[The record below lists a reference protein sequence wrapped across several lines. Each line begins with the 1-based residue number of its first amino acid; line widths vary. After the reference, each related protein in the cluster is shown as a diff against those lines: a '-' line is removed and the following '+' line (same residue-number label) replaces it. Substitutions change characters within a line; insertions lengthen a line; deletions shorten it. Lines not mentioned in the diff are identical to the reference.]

1 MNLQI
6 TKGDAELFVDAGH
19 FMSVVVA
26 LIDENAT
33 EEDTE
38 GAPFLNGY
46 RLSGLMS
53 GLKLVA
59 HSLSSRGEDL
69 NELVWKEEE
78 KEAQAALHR
87 RKGQD
92 MARESNIGGKSGTR
106 RAA

>member
-26 LIDENAT
+26 LIDENAN
-33 EEDTE
+33 EDDTE

-78 KEAQAALHR
+78 KEAQAALQR

-92 MARESNIGGKSGTR
+92 NRTQSNVEGKCGTQ